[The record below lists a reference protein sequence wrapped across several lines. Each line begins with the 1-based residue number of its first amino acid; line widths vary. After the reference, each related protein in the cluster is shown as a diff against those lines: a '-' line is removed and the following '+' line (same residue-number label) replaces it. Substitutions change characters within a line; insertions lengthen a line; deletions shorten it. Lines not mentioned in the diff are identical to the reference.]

1 MGTVLISKAERSI
14 SCRVAGV
21 AVEEDHVLLHR
32 LDRDDYWT
40 LPGGHVEG
48 GETSA
53 ETLKREMLEEIDTEV
68 TVGRLLW
75 LIENFYDRQLLNV
88 SPSKSEAIACHEIG
102 IYREMRFPV
111 ESALT
116 QPTRT
121 NKFLGA
127 SVGEAF
133 DLEFRWFK
141 RTDLADLDVRPAP
154 LKELLAGPLPTVLS
168 LIVNVD

>member
-1 MGTVLISKAERSI
+1 MGTVLVGKADRSI

-32 LDRDDYWT
+32 LDRHDYWT

-75 LIENFYDRQLLNV
+75 LIENFYERPLLNV
-88 SPSKSEAIACHEIG
+88 SPSESEAIACHEIG

-116 QPTRT
+116 KPARSH
-121 NKFLGA
+121 KFRGA
-127 SVGEAF
+127 SVGETF
-133 DLEFRWFK
+133 NLEFRWFE
-141 RTDLADLDVRPAP
+141 RTDLADLDVRPVP
-154 LKELLAGPLPTVLS
+154 LKELLAGSLPTIPS